1 MRPRWEGIKTLR
13 GKMGRKK
20 NNERTGQNL
29 RIQEA
34 AAPPPPTLP
43 FASLLLL
50 VSDVSVKAADVKSRF
65 HIPIIKVVQSSEWLR
80 TNSRRGRRRRC
91 HRRHCRRRFPIH
103 PSKAAD
109 KRENFCTID
118 SPSLSTQA
126 SQGRH

>member
-13 GKMGRKK
+13 GKMGGKK
-20 NNERTGQNL
+20 TNERTGQNL

-34 AAPPPPTLP
+34 AAPPTPPTLP

-65 HIPIIKVVQSSEWLR
+65 HIRIIKVVQSSEWLR
-80 TNSRRGRRRRC
+80 TNSRRGRRR
-91 HRRHCRRRFPIH
+91 FPVH